1 MATKNSLKDKL
12 EDGELDLSMM
22 QLTDVPVKEIEQ
34 LGGKVVSINLSHNL
48 LTAIPANFP
57 LQLGHVTKLDL
68 SKNQLTEL
76 PENFGQFRN
85 LKSLDLYA
93 NKLEKLPVT
102 FAQLRNLKWLDLKDN
117 PLCPALRQAAGDC
130 ITPNDCAL
138 CAKKVVA
145 LLQSYET
152 QLVRERQRHLEE
164 EMAARKEKERL
175 EELEREKLRQEKRA
189 AKERRREEARQRE
202 AETRRETDLKIRHEM
217 QVNGNGSSKNPTK
230 TFTTAKN
237 GYGRTSEESEGSRS
251 CLASLL
257 MFLAGLAVAGLG
269 LAISL
274 LWIYTEGKLDSKTVS
289 AALPVIHADVEEYLM
304 SVGVQTVKWY
314 QEAEKISKPYVTS
327 AMASGKAAWNEG
339 GRQLRNG
346 AKYVEENHG
355 DLLQNIAKHITGA
368 VSLMR
373 EYFLQAWREVLPYLN
388 QAWQSSKPYFQQLG
402 KIIIERSLEFSK
414 YLQENFP
421 VYMEIISQ
429 ALADLVQFTTKTWQ
443 KITDAF

>member
-1 MATKNSLKDKL
+1 M
-12 EDGELDLSMM
+12 
-22 QLTDVPVKEIEQ
+22 
-34 LGGKVVSINLSHNL
+34 VSINLSHNL
-48 LTAIPANFP
+48 LTNIPANFP

-175 EELEREKLRQEKRA
+175 EELERERLRQEKRA

-217 QVNGNGSSKNPTK
+217 QVNGNGSSKNPSK
-230 TFTTAKN
+230 TFTSTKN
-237 GYGRTSEESEGSRS
+237 GYGRTSGESEGRRS
-251 CLASLL
+251 CLASLT

-269 LAISL
+269 LALSL

-289 AALPVIHADVEEYLM
+289 AALPVIHVSPATVCQISICVAQADVEEYLM

-314 QEAEKISKPYVTS
+314 QEAEKISKPYVT
-327 AMASGKAAWNEG
+327 
-339 GRQLRNG
+339 R
-346 AKYVEENHG
+346 Y
-355 DLLQNIAKHITGA
+355 
-368 VSLMR
+368 
-373 EYFLQAWREVLPYLN
+373 
-388 QAWQSSKPYFQQLG
+388 
-402 KIIIERSLEFSK
+402 
-414 YLQENFP
+414 
-421 VYMEIISQ
+421 ISCN
-429 ALADLVQFTTKTWQ
+429 LYT
-443 KITDAF
+443 